1 MDNTAI
7 QPPTNRNVEVGIFA
21 NVEQAESAVRQLLQ
35 AGFDKEQITVV
46 CSDENKERYFREF
59 EHQEP
64 AGTFTPQA
72 ALTGMA
78 VGALL
83 GGIPV
88 IGAAVAT
95 GSALL
100 WVAGPAVAGALGVAG
115 GLVGA
120 MSTRGVEK
128 EVADYYQQAV
138 ADGAIL
144 VAADASGAKNS
155 QLLAQAAG
163 IFRELGAKPLPLPEG

>member
-1 MDNTAI
+1 MHNTTIPAK
-7 QPPTNRNVEVGIFA
+7 TDRNVEVGIFA
-21 NVEQAESAVRQLLQ
+21 NVEQAESAVRKLLQ
-35 AGFDKEQITVV
+35 AGFDKEHITVV
-46 CSDENKERYFREF
+46 CSDESKEQYFREF

-95 GSALL
+95 GSVLL
-100 WVAGPAVAGALGVAG
+100 WVAGPAAAGALGVAG
-115 GLVGA
+115 GLIGA
-120 MSTRGVEK
+120 MSTRGIEK
-128 EVADYYQQAV
+128 EVANYYQQAV
-138 ADGAIL
+138 VDGAIL
-144 VAADASGAKNS
+144 VAAEASGANDS
-155 QLLAQAAG
+155 QSLAQAAT

>member
-1 MDNTAI
+1 MHNTAI
-7 QPPTNRNVEVGIFA
+7 QPISNRNVEAGIFA
-21 NVEQAESAVRQLLQ
+21 TVEQAEAAVRQLLQ
-35 AGFDKEQITVV
+35 AGFDKEHITVV
-46 CSDENKERYFREF
+46 CSDEKKEQYFREF

-88 IGAAVAT
+88 IGAAMAT
-95 GSALL
+95 GSVLL
-100 WVAGPAVAGALGVAG
+100 WVAGPAAAGALGVAG

-128 EVADYYQQAV
+128 EVANYYQQAV
-138 ADGAIL
+138 AEGAIL
-144 VAADASGAKNS
+144 VAAEASGANTS
-155 QLLAQAAG
+155 QAAG
-163 IFRELGAKPLPLPEG
+163 IFCELGAKPLPLREG

>member
-1 MDNTAI
+1 MHNTAI
-7 QPPTNRNVEVGIFA
+7 QPQTNRNVEVGIFA
-21 NVEQAESAVRQLLQ
+21 DVEQAESAVRQLLQ
-35 AGFDKEQITVV
+35 AGFDKEHITVV

-95 GSALL
+95 GSVLL
-100 WVAGPAVAGALGVAG
+100 WVAGPAAAGALGVAG

-128 EVADYYQQAV
+128 EVANYYQQAV

-144 VAADASGAKNS
+144 VAAEASGVNKS
-155 QLLAQAAG
+155 QSPARAAD

>member
-1 MDNTAI
+1 MNNI
-7 QPPTNRNVEVGIFA
+7 SHPPLQDRKVEVGIFA
-21 NVEQAESAVRQLLQ
+21 DVERAESAVRQLL
-35 AGFDKEQITVV
+35 AVGFDKQHITVV
-46 CSDENKERYFREF
+46 CSDAHKERYFREF

-72 ALTGMA
+72 ALTGA
-78 VGALL
+78 AIGALL
-83 GGIPV
+83 GGVPV

-95 GSALL
+95 GNLLL

-128 EVADYYQQAV
+128 ELANYYQQAV

-144 VAADASGAKNS
+144 VAAEASGSNPKQ
-155 QLLAQAAG
+155 QLLTAAQ
-163 IFRELGAKPLPLPEG
+163 IFADLDAKPLALAEG